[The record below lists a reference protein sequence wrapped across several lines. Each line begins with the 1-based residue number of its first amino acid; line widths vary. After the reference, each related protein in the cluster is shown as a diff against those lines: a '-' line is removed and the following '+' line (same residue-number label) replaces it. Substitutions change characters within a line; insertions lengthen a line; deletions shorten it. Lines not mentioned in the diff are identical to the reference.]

1 MGNYEFISD
10 YKHNKELRIS
20 FEALAQKTFGI
31 RFEEWYQLGFW
42 REAYIPYSIMDGRR
56 IISNVS
62 VNKMSFH
69 CNGRKKFFLQLG
81 TVMTDTE
88 FRGKGLNRQL
98 IERILADYKDT
109 CEGIYLFANDSVLD
123 YYPKFGFEKAAEYQY
138 SKKVRNTG
146 EKKAVPW
153 PMTDKSSYAYLEER
167 IRKSWKNS
175 LFEMDNAGLYLFYL
189 TYFMKNSVYY
199 IEELKTYVIAEEEE
213 GTLFLHQVISE
224 QEAELD
230 RIIAAFGKDITKVV
244 LGFTPLSSQGFDR
257 EELKEEDTT
266 LFILGKGWEEFRKG
280 QLRFPVLSHA

>member
-1 MGNYEFISD
+1 MDNYEFISD
-10 YKHNKELRIS
+10 YKHDKELRIS

-62 VNKMSFH
+62 VNKMSFD
-69 CNGRKKFFLQLG
+69 CNGRRKFFLQLG

-88 FRGKGLNRQL
+88 FRGKGLNRLL
-98 IERILADYKDT
+98 IERILADYKDI
-109 CEGIYLFANDSVLD
+109 CDGIYLFANDSVLD

-146 EKKAVPW
+146 EKRAVQW
-153 PMTDKSSYAYLEER
+153 PMTDKSSYAYMEER

-175 LFEMDNAGLYLFYL
+175 LFEMDNVGLYLFYL

-230 RIIAAFGKDITKVV
+230 RIIAAFGKNITKIV
-244 LGFTPLSSQGFDR
+244 LGFTPLSSKGFDR

-280 QLRFPVLSHA
+280 QLRFPALSHA